1 MFNEKTYSQKM
12 DKTIEVFQKE
22 LTSLRTGRANSSMLD
37 LVKVDVYGQA
47 MPLNQVSSIT
57 TPDARTINIQVWD
70 LNNVPLVDTAIK
82 KSELGL
88 NPQIDGQLIRLPVPD
103 LNEERR
109 TEIKKLIKSMGE
121 KCKISIRNIRR
132 EANDELKSL
141 LKDKDLGED
150 DEKKFV
156 HNGYGLERKELM
168 YNDFIVIGPKN
179 DPENL
184 RLKDNIKDW
193 RQEFFYEHA
202 IIKNKEFIPASEALV
217 RKEIKYI
224 FWPDFNTEELYDLKN
239 DPLEENNVVKSE
251 SYQELLNQLRVQ
263 FKKLK
268 SEAR

>member
-1 MFNEKTYSQKM
+1 MFNDKTYSQKM

-22 LTSLRTGRANSSMLD
+22 LTSLRTGRANASMLD

-109 TEIKKLIKSMGE
+109 MEIKKLIKSMGE

-132 EANDELKSL
+132 EANDDLKSL
-141 LKDKDLGED
+141 VKEKEISED
-150 DEKKFV
+150 DEKINEKLVQTFTDEHIKTIDTKV
-156 HNGYGLERKELM
+156 EAKE
-168 YNDFIVIGPKN
+168 
-179 DPENL
+179 
-184 RLKDNIKDW
+184 
-193 RQEFFYEHA
+193 
-202 IIKNKEFIPASEALV
+202 
-217 RKEIKYI
+217 KEIMTI
-224 FWPDFNTEELYDLKN
+224 
-239 DPLEENNVVKSE
+239 
-251 SYQELLNQLRVQ
+251 
-263 FKKLK
+263 
-268 SEAR
+268 

>member
-22 LTSLRTGRANSSMLD
+22 LTSLRTGRANASMLD

-132 EANDELKSL
+132 EAND
-141 LKDKDLGED
+141 
-150 DEKKFV
+150 
-156 HNGYGLERKELM
+156 
-168 YNDFIVIGPKN
+168 
-179 DPENL
+179 
-184 RLKDNIKDW
+184 
-193 RQEFFYEHA
+193 
-202 IIKNKEFIPASEALV
+202 
-217 RKEIKYI
+217 
-224 FWPDFNTEELYDLKN
+224 DLKN
-239 DPLEENNVVKSE
+239 LVKEKIISEDEEKINEKLVQSFTDEHIKIIDTKVEVKE
-251 SYQELLNQLRVQ
+251 KEIMTI
-263 FKKLK
+263 
-268 SEAR
+268 